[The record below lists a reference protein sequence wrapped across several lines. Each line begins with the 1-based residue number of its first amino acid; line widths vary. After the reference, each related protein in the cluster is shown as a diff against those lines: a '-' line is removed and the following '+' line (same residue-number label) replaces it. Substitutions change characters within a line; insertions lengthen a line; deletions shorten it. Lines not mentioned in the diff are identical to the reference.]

1 MPLRSTLQRLIPTR
15 EQLLASRLTR
25 WMAPWLA
32 QRRLW
37 RLSRRGIALGVA
49 IGIFFGLLIPIAQIP
64 VSAAAAIVLRANLP
78 AAMGSTLITNPV
90 TFGPIYY
97 LAYKTGAHVIDQ
109 PVPDADAE
117 AEIARITQEAHAEA
131 RASGDVRPTAW
142 QRIQALGK
150 PLVAGLAL
158 FALAGG
164 LIAYTTVS
172 FGWWL
177 WRRHKRRGRS
187 PSGGQDTRPR

>member
-1 MPLRSTLQRLIPTR
+1 MALFSSLRRLIPTR
-15 EQLLASRLTR
+15 EQLLAGRFTR
-25 WMAPWLA
+25 WMAPWLGH
-32 QRRLW
+32 RKLW
-37 RLSRRGIALGVA
+37 HWSRRGVATGVA

-97 LAYKTGAHVIDQ
+97 LAYKTGARVVGQ
-109 PVPDADAE
+109 PVRDAD
-117 AEIARITQEAHAEA
+117 AEIARITGEARAEA
-131 RASGDVRPTAW
+131 RASGEPRPTAW

-150 PLVAGLAL
+150 PLIVGLAL
-158 FALAGG
+158 FAVAGG
-164 LIAYTTVS
+164 LIAYALVS

-177 WRRHKRRGRS
+177 WVRIRRSRPAAARRRQPAGS
-187 PSGGQDTRPR
+187 

>member
-1 MPLRSTLQRLIPTR
+1 MAWLSSLRRFIPTR
-15 EQLLASRLTR
+15 EQLLAGRFTR
-25 WMAPWLA
+25 WMAPWLG
-32 QRRLW
+32 QRKLW
-37 RLSRRGIALGVA
+37 HWSRRSVALGVA

-97 LAYKTGAHVIDQ
+97 LAYRTGARVVGQ
-109 PVPDADAE
+109 PVRDAE
-117 AEIARITQEAHAEA
+117 AEIARITQEATAEA
-131 RASGDVRPTAW
+131 RASGEPKPTAW

-150 PLVAGLAL
+150 PLIVGLAL
-158 FALAGG
+158 FAVAGG
-164 LIAYTTVS
+164 LIAYAVVS

-177 WRRHKRRGRS
+177 WVRIRRRRPASARRRQPAGS
-187 PSGGQDTRPR
+187 

>member
-1 MPLRSTLQRLIPTR
+1 MDWRSSFRRFIPTR
-15 EQLLASRLTR
+15 DQLLASRFTR
-25 WMAPWLA
+25 WMAPWLG

-37 RLSRRGIALGVA
+37 RLSRRGVALGVA

-97 LAYKTGAHVIDQ
+97 LAYKAGARVIGQ
-109 PVPDADAE
+109 PVRDAEVE
-117 AEIARITQEAHAEA
+117 AEIERITQEAHAEA
-131 RASGDVRPTAW
+131 AASGDPTPTPW
-142 QRIQALGK
+142 QRMQALGK
-150 PLVAGLAL
+150 PLMVGLVL
-158 FALAGG
+158 FAVIGG
-164 LIAYTTVS
+164 LTAYAAVS

-177 WRRHKRRGRS
+177 WLRHKRRGR
-187 PSGGQDTRPR
+187 PLALRRRLPGG